1 MTRKWT
7 KTDPEQLVTA
17 EEVVAIM
24 AKAGDTEDI
33 RRAIEV
39 AEAYPVENKGTAAFL
54 SVLFN
59 DFEFMRLL
67 SNVYQAGRIQ
77 GIREQRQKR
86 RGGAMV

>member
-1 MTRKWT
+1 MIRKWT

-24 AKAGDTEDI
+24 AKAG
-33 RRAIEV
+33 
-39 AEAYPVENKGTAAFL
+39 
-54 SVLFN
+54 
-59 DFEFMRLL
+59 
-67 SNVYQAGRIQ
+67 RIQ

>member
-1 MTRKWT
+1 MIRKWT

-24 AKAGDTEDI
+24 AKAGDVEDI
-33 RRAIEV
+33 RRAREV
-39 AEAYPVENKGTAAFL
+39 AEAYPAENKGTAAFL

-59 DFEFMRLL
+59 EWDFMCLL

>member
-1 MTRKWT
+1 MTQAGKKPRPAELIT
-7 KTDPEQLVTA
+7 AAEITEIMERATD
-17 EEVVAIM
+17 I
-24 AKAGDTEDI
+24 EDI
-33 RRAIEV
+33 YRARAV

-59 DFEFMRLL
+59 EWDFMCLL
-67 SNVYQAGRIQ
+67 SNVCQAGRIQ